1 MSFLGPELF
10 LIFMDHWY
18 DKTHTHTN
26 SIKIMIISG
35 PYILEKLL
43 DTIPTQTVIK
53 SELLLL
59 TGVKVFL
66 NSPAESQHILGRI
79 FQLYHQN
86 GNNHDHQ
93 QKVLFYTHLLKQHA
107 DLCQKQ
113 INCSQ

>member
-1 MSFLGPELF
+1 M
-10 LIFMDHWY
+10 IR
-18 DKTHTHTN
+18 HTHAN

-86 GNNHDHQ
+86 GNHDHQ

-113 INCSQ
+113 IYYCQ

>member
-1 MSFLGPELF
+1 M
-10 LIFMDHWY
+10 IR
-18 DKTHTHTN
+18 HTHTN

-113 INCSQ
+113 INCTK